1 MDVGGWWYSIIVW
14 HLSDEMLLQKLFDCY
29 HFTDTTTK
37 PTVNPINLMSS
48 TKLCYQHKIP
58 TMPLPLPPTATMP
71 PPPLLLVSSISDGR
85 YSDARQQK
93 NASFILSVF
102 CPNFSLKVL
111 PFLFCKVYYAYSLST
126 YLLRKKRNL
135 LRK

>member
-29 HFTDTTTK
+29 RFTDTTTK

-58 TMPLPLPPTATMP
+58 TVPLPLPPTTTMP
-71 PPPLLLVSSISDGR
+71 PSPLLLVSSISDGR

-93 NASFILSVF
+93 MHHLSCQFFVPTFLSKFYLSFFARSTTRT
-102 CPNFSLKVL
+102 
-111 PFLFCKVYYAYSLST
+111 PFLLTFSG
-126 YLLRKKRNL
+126 KR
-135 LRK
+135 